1 MVVVGIATFREIQ
14 IHNFE
19 STAQDL
25 GTSVVTALEEEDISD
40 QINALRQIKT
50 DNPDAQ
56 AIVDFYLADIY
67 HQNDNTN
74 EAVNTLSDLSS
85 NQEISIIYR
94 DLAELRAIIMS
105 EGSHSYEDLIT
116 RLEPLIQT
124 GSPFRTIATELKG
137 YFLVGLAEESSDEG
151 LRQEGFTVLRGI
163 YSDAEASTNLKSRI
177 SQFLTIFG
185 EEVEVS
191 N

>member
-25 GTSVVTALEEEDISD
+25 GTSVVTALEEEDILD

-67 HQNDNTN
+67 HQNDNTD
-74 EAVNTLSDLSS
+74 EAVNTLSGLSS
-85 NQEISIIYR
+85 NQEISIVYR
-94 DLAELRAIIMS
+94 DLAELRAIIML

-116 RLEPLIQT
+116 RLEPLIQI
-124 GSPFRTIATELKG
+124 GAPFRTIATELKG

>member
-67 HQNDNTN
+67 HQNDNTD
-74 EAVNTLSDLSS
+74 EAVNTLSGLSS
-85 NQEISIIYR
+85 NQEISIVYR
-94 DLAELRAIIMS
+94 DLAELRAIIML

-124 GSPFRTIATELKG
+124 GAPFRTIATELKG

-151 LRQEGFTVLRGI
+151 LRQEGFTILRGI

>member
-25 GTSVVTALEEEDISD
+25 GTSVVTALEEEDISG

-50 DNPDAQ
+50 NNPDAQ

-67 HQNDNTN
+67 HQNDNTD
-74 EAVNTLSDLSS
+74 EAVNTLSGLSS
-85 NQEISIIYR
+85 NQEISIVYR

-124 GSPFRTIATELKG
+124 GAPFRTIATELKG

-151 LRQEGFTVLRGI
+151 LRQEGFTILRGI
-163 YSDAEASTNLKSRI
+163 YSDAEASTNLKYRI